1 MKKISETMTD
11 KELFKEVFDRIA
23 GKNSQVSM
31 SGSLVCYKGQPKFNI
46 DGFNLAYNLYRL
58 TSKLSG
64 NISSPS
70 RMMWR

>member
-58 TSKLSG
+58 TNLLEDIG
-64 NISSPS
+64 EFI
-70 RMMWR
+70 

>member
-23 GKNSQVSM
+23 SKNSQVSM

-46 DGFNLAYNLYRL
+46 DGFNLAYNLHRL
-58 TSKLSG
+58 TNLLEDIG
-64 NISSPS
+64 EFI
-70 RMMWR
+70 